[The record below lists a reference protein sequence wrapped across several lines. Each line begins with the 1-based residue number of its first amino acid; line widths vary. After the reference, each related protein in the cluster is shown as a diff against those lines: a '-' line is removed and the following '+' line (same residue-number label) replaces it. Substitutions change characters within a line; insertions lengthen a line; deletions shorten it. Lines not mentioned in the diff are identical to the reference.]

1 MHEST
6 HHSCLAS
13 TVQAAG
19 GDVTVCVTVWGIISS
34 SSSSKKE
41 KSGRASIPFSSTL
54 RVLICNMRIPH
65 SVSGTAILHLLLDS
79 CLKHFQLT
87 PSLHSITRM
96 CISITQISTCDIN
109 MLLLFLR
116 LTPRKCSFILYLPVS
131 RLIHYRR
138 LFTLGLIKYPQL

>member
-1 MHEST
+1 M
-6 HHSCLAS
+6 CNG
-13 TVQAAG
+13 V
-19 GDVTVCVTVWGIISS
+19 GDNFFFFFFK
-34 SSSSKKE
+34 KKE

-54 RVLICNMRIPH
+54 RILICNMRIPH

-109 MLLLFLR
+109 MHLLFLR